1 MQTLYER
8 IGGEPTID
16 KLVGAFYQHVHSD
29 PLLSPFFEN
38 TSMEKLRTM
47 QKAFFSIALDGPEPG
62 VEISLYE
69 AHRDRGIERKHLTR
83 FTEHLI
89 DTLREIGIEEADAQ
103 KVYQRIGTYSDEILG
118 DPASD
123 G

>member
-16 KLVGAFYQHVHSD
+16 RLIVTFYQHVLSD
-29 PLLSPFFEN
+29 PMLLPFFEN
-38 TSMEKLRTM
+38 TSMEKLKVM
-47 QKAFFSIALDGPEPG
+47 QKAFFSIALGGPEPG
-62 VEISLYE
+62 IEISLYE
-69 AHRDRGIERKHLTR
+69 SHRGRGIERKHLTR

-89 DTLREIGIEEADAQ
+89 NTLREIGIEEADAQ
-103 KVYQRIGTYSDEILG
+103 KVYQQIGMYSDDILG